1 MVLAL
6 IACTNRVTHEQ
17 GQVWHSDTSSTHGE
31 DQVWHS
37 HTSLT
42 KVYLREPCHRTK
54 EESVSKCQ
62 T

>member
-1 MVLAL
+1 M
-6 IACTNRVTHEQ
+6 NRVTRAGSHEQ
-17 GQVWHSDTSSTHGE
+17 GQVWHSDTSSTYEE

-37 HTSLT
+37 HASLT
-42 KVYLREPCHRTK
+42 KVYLRKPCHRPK